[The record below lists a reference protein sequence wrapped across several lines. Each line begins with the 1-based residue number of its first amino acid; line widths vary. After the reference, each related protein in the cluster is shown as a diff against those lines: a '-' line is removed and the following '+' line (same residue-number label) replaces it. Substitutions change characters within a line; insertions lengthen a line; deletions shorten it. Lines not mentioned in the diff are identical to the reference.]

1 MAPFWMAEQAPEP
14 VLPGHASSRVADS
27 VPVSRILSIRGP
39 TAQLR
44 ASELNEP
51 CAVQMTE
58 TTCMKPLCVADNS
71 MPAEYSSARP
81 NRAVSEELMGLT
93 YTPERP
99 GVLARIGMF
108 SRRRPLLVWVAG
120 AILAFVLSA
129 TVTLIGKRLLSAGFH
144 PGHGNSV
151 THSPMPR

>member
-14 VLPGHASSRVADS
+14 VLPGHEDSRVADS
-27 VPVSRILSIRGP
+27 VAVSRILTIRGP

-51 CAVQMTE
+51 CAVQMAE
-58 TTCMKPLCVADNS
+58 TTCMKPLCVVDNA
-71 MPAEYSSARP
+71 MPVGHCSATP
-81 NRAVSEELMGLT
+81 NRAVSDELMGFT
-93 YTPERP
+93 HTPERP

-108 SRRRPLLVWVAG
+108 SKRRPLLVWVAG

-129 TVTLIGKRLLSAGFH
+129 TVT
-144 PGHGNSV
+144 
-151 THSPMPR
+151 